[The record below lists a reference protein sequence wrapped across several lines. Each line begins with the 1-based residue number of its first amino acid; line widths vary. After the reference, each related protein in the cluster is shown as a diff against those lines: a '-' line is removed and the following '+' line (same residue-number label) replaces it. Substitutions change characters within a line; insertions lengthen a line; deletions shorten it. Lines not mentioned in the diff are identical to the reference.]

1 MSQDHT
7 CSVTGHPKVW
17 GHGHHILIHGHT
29 RSHISLPHT
38 AQTHF
43 HNVSVSRIATML
55 CKTSCGCQ
63 GLEASLSL
71 SLSLT
76 HTYTCRA
83 TWRLVLSPA
92 PGALTSSLSNHP
104 LPSKR
109 GYRVLEVKL
118 PGYQEVRLP
127 TVA

>member
-63 GLEASLSL
+63 GREASLSL
-71 SLSLT
+71 SLSLSHT
-76 HTYTCRA
+76 HIHMQSYMEA
-83 TWRLVLSPA
+83 GFISSPRCA
-92 PGALTSSLSNHP
+92 HFQP
-104 LPSKR
+104 LQP
-109 GYRVLEVKL
+109 
-118 PGYQEVRLP
+118 PP
-127 TVA
+127 TIQAGVQGT